1 MTATDPRPELAAM
14 LAERLASAAA
24 ALAGACAEDIGAG
37 PPPLFLLT
45 HARQEAASV
54 LLLSRLREGPGAG
67 LSAQRGFAGLR
78 PPLPLAR
85 KRERRSSGLAP
96 AFQRAQ

>member
-14 LAERLASAAA
+14 LAERLAPAAV
-24 ALAGACAEDIGAG
+24 ALAGACAEDISAA

-45 HARQEAASV
+45 PGRRPPLFFSPPAR
-54 LLLSRLREGPGAG
+54 REGPGAG
-67 LSAQRGFAGLR
+67 LSAQRSFAGLR

>member
-1 MTATDPRPELAAM
+1 MTATDPRPGLAAM
-14 LAERLASAAA
+14 PAERLAPAAA
-24 ALAGACAEDIGAG
+24 ALAGACAEDISAG

-45 HARQEAASV
+45 PGRRPPLFFSPPAR
-54 LLLSRLREGPGAG
+54 REGPGAV
-67 LSAQRGFAGLR
+67 LSARQGFAELR